1 MGYREIWLVFVCWAI
16 GGACQAGEL
25 PAIRIG
31 LLPDDKAEAV
41 LSRFEPMR
49 TRLEK
54 TLERPVKVVI
64 PSLDRSHSY
73 KDLVDAFVEGKVD
86 IAYFGGYS
94 FLAASG
100 RTPTAPLV
108 MRRLDGKFSS
118 YFITRPGSKATSL
131 EGLKGMRFAFG
142 AEDSTSGYLMP
153 LYYLKEMGI
162 DPDKD
167 FDGPPQFS
175 GTHSKTLEW
184 VLSGRVDAGVMN
196 GQLFDRLL
204 REKKLDLKKINIA
217 WVSPGYPDYMWAARE
232 DVPPEVRKRVQQTF
246 LDLKPSDKLDAPLL
260 DGLSADFYVLPDLQF
275 ERLKQILD
283 KLDRK
288 KKSSW

>member
-1 MGYREIWLVFVCWAI
+1 M
-16 GGACQAGEL
+16 
-25 PAIRIG
+25 
-31 LLPDDKAEAV
+31 PDDSAETV

-54 TLERPVKVVI
+54 TLQRPVKVTI
-64 PSLDRSHSY
+64 PSLERAYAY
-73 KDLVDAFVEGKVD
+73 KDLVDAFAEGRID
-86 IAYFGGYS
+86 IAYFGGAS

-108 MRRLDGKFSS
+108 MRKLDGRFRS
-118 YFITRPGSKATSL
+118 YFITRAGSKASTL

-142 AEDSTSGYLMP
+142 AKDSTSGYLMP

-167 FDGPPQFS
+167 FQGPPQFS
-175 GTHSKTLEW
+175 GSHTATLAW

-196 GQLFDRLL
+196 GQIFDRLL
-204 REKKLDLKKINIA
+204 REKKLDLKKIDIA
-217 WVSPGYPDYMWAARE
+217 WVSPGFPDYIWAARE

-246 LDLKPSDKLDAPLL
+246 LDLKPSDKHDAPVL

-275 ERLKQILD
+275 ERLKHILD
-283 KLDRK
+283 KLVRK
-288 KKSSW
+288 KQ